1 MSQLPIETLGRK
13 AHSLVASGGKGE
25 VLAVFSSIAYLLTDQ
40 DELLWLSGR
49 GSPMHR
55 RCLRTAGP
63 LPALA
68 PGAAFSFEGARL
80 VIEPSIE
87 MDLRRASVWEAQES
101 PAAAAIG
108 QRSIPQRARALVPR
122 TLHDGRPRGLGRL
135 IPQVL
140 DLADGRAPRG
150 EAEEYDLGVLAAWPA
165 VRSLAGAALRRETS
179 HILEGACDLLGLG
192 QGLTPSGDDFLG
204 GFLFGLRRLRR
215 EEPSIPDLPPLRA
228 FLQMAAQKT
237 NRISFTLLHDLADG
251 HAVEPLH
258 RCLDLLLGGHPLE
271 HAHEALRRLTSL
283 GHSTGWDLWTGALCS
298 LLFAFPSPR
307 TGRTPDAPIAETES
321 YARS

>member
-1 MSQLPIETLGRK
+1 MSQQIIETLGRK
-13 AHSLVASGGKGE
+13 AHSLAASGGKGE

-87 MDLRRASVWEAQES
+87 MGLRNAALWVAEQS
-101 PAAAAIG
+101 PAATAIV
-108 QRSIPQRARALVPR
+108 QRSVPQRVRALVSR
-122 TLHDGRPRGLGRL
+122 TLQDMRPRGFGRL
-135 IPQVL
+135 IPRIL
-140 DLADGRAPRG
+140 DLADGRASRG
-150 EAEEYDLGVLAAWPA
+150 EAEEVELGVLEAWPA
-165 VRSLAGAALRRETS
+165 VRSLAEAALRRDTS
-179 HILEGACDLLGLG
+179 RILELARDLLGLG

-204 GFLFGLRRLRR
+204 GFLFGWRRVKRV
-215 EEPSIPDLPPLRA
+215 EPSIPDLPRLGA
-228 FLQMAAQKT
+228 FMQVAKQKT
-237 NRISFTLLHDLADG
+237 NRISLALLQDLADG
-251 HAVEPLH
+251 HAIEPLH
-258 RCLDLLLGGHPLE
+258 QSLDLLLSGHPVD

-298 LLFAFPSPR
+298 LLFAFSSRR
-307 TGRTPDAPIAETES
+307 TGPTPGASIAETEP
-321 YARS
+321 YALS